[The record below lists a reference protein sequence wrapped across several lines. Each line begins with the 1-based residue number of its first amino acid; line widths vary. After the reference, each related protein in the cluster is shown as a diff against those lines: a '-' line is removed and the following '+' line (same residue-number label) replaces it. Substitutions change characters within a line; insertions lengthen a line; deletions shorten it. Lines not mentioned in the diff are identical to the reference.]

1 MEPISTALAGI
12 ALFKSAVDGIKSAIG
27 TANDISDIAGYIDN
41 LFEGES
47 QVQKKRNKKSGVGVG
62 DQFGVANVAREVID
76 ARLAKEQMQEVA
88 SLVDMR
94 FGHGTWRSIVEER
107 ARRIQA
113 AKEAAAE
120 ARRKKIQ
127 EAREFEENLKQFFMI
142 AGAVVTAA
150 VFFIVMIAMMAR
162 ADGDNYVPCR
172 LAKYKKVDKE
182 WHCYYEGANKT
193 RTSMVIGEF
202 CPRVYMCLYDPN
214 SSNKIVE
221 W

>member
-1 MEPISTALAGI
+1 MEPISTALAGF

-27 TANDISDIAGYIDN
+27 TANDVSDIAGYIDN

-94 FGHGTWRSIVEER
+94 FGHGTWRSIVDER

-113 AKEAAAE
+113 AKEEAAA

-127 EAREFEENLKQFFMI
+127 EAREFEENLKQFFMVSGVI
-142 AGAVVTAA
+142 LIVVALF
-150 VFFIVMIAMMAR
+150 VVMIAVIAR
-162 ADGDNYVPCR
+162 AETKFVECR
-172 LAKYKKVDKE
+172 LEKYKKVNGE
-182 WHCYYEGANKT
+182 WHCVYLGANKT
-193 RTSMVIGEF
+193 RTSMIVSEF
-202 CPRVYMCLYDPN
+202 CPRSYMCEYDPN
-214 SSNKIVE
+214 SSDKLVE

>member
-1 MEPISTALAGI
+1 MEPISTALAGF

-27 TANDISDIAGYIDN
+27 TANDVSDIAGYIDN

-47 QVQKKRNKKSGVGVG
+47 QVQKRRNKKSGVGVG

-94 FGHGTWRSIVEER
+94 FGHGTWRSIVDER

-113 AKEAAAE
+113 AKEEAAA

-127 EAREFEENLKQFFMI
+127 EAREFEENLKQFFMVSGVI
-142 AGAVVTAA
+142 LIVVALF
-150 VFFIVMIAMMAR
+150 VVMIAVIAR
-162 ADGDNYVPCR
+162 AETKFVECR
-172 LAKYKKVDKE
+172 LERYKKVNGE
-182 WHCYYEGANKT
+182 WHCVYLGANKT
-193 RTSMVIGEF
+193 RTSMIVTEF
-202 CPRVYMCLYDPN
+202 CPRSYMCEYDPN
-214 SSNKIVE
+214 SSDKLIE

>member
-1 MEPISTALAGI
+1 MEPITTALAGI
-12 ALFKSAVDGIKSAIG
+12 SLFKAAVDGIKSAIG
-27 TANDISDIAGYIDN
+27 TANDVSDIAHYIDN
-41 LFEGES
+41 LFEGEK
-47 QVQKKRNKKSGVGVG
+47 QVQHKRSAKSGVGVA
-62 DQFGVANVAREVID
+62 DQFGVKSVASEVID
-76 ARLAKEQMQEVA
+76 ARLAKEQMQEIA

-127 EAREFEENLKQFFMI
+127 EAREFEENLKQFFLI
-142 AGAVVTAA
+142 AGAVVAA
-150 VFFIVMIAMMAR
+150 AMFFVVMIVMMAR
-162 ADGDNYVPCR
+162 ADDMQFVTCR
-172 LAKYKKVDKE
+172 LAKYKKVNEE

-193 RTSMVIGEF
+193 RTSMVISEF
-202 CPRVYMCLYDPN
+202 CPTSYMCEYDPN

>member
-1 MEPISTALAGI
+1 MEPITTALAGI
-12 ALFKSAVDGIKSAIG
+12 SLFKAAVDGIKSAIG
-27 TANDISDIAGYIDN
+27 TANDVSDIAHYIDN
-41 LFEGES
+41 LFEGEK
-47 QVQKKRNKKSGVGVG
+47 QVQHKRSAKSGVGVA
-62 DQFGVANVAREVID
+62 DQFGVKSVASEIID
-76 ARLAKEQMQEVA
+76 AKLAKEQMYEIAQM
-88 SLVDMR
+88 VDLR
-94 FGHGTWRSIVEER
+94 FGNGTWRSIVEER

-127 EAREFEENLKQFFMI
+127 EAREFEENLKQFFLI
-142 AGAVVTAA
+142 AGAVVAA
-150 VFFIVMIAMMAR
+150 AMFFIIMIVMMAR
-162 ADGDNYVPCR
+162 ADDDNYVPCR